1 MSWFLYCTI
10 GFFVGM
16 FFTLF
21 VVALCN
27 AASSPVHDKL
37 ELLVGEELPSREIA
51 ELYKDNPQWFIANE
65 DKE

>member
-27 AASSPVHDKL
+27 AASSPVHNKL
-37 ELLVGEELPSREIA
+37 ELIRGGCFDEEVTKLWR
-51 ELYKDNPQWFIANE
+51 DNPEWFE
-65 DKE
+65 DKNEKK